1 MRIGFPEFMVFLG
14 VILLLLFVLLY
25 TWLVI
30 LALRRFGSNKWPLVV
45 LIFLFGWLLR
55 AGGLALSEIVAVL
68 GLCVLSFLFVM
79 WRLGRFGG

>member
-30 LALRRFGSNKWPLVV
+30 LALRRFGSNKWPL
-45 LIFLFGWLLR
+45 
-55 AGGLALSEIVAVL
+55 GLPQK
-68 GLCVLSFLFVM
+68 
-79 WRLGRFGG
+79 